1 MNPTRALPLVFL
13 FGSMAFSQTSD
24 RQQFSSESFRANCPI
39 ELKASLNRAGK
50 FVLVAPA
57 EKRRS
62 TRNEQR
68 LQITLSN
75 PKSDVVATRI
85 TVHGFPVGGRVAPA
99 VLYLPNDPAE
109 ITKTIAF
116 DQTVAAGQNA
126 SFDVAVPNFST
137 VTSIDL
143 DSVTY
148 SDGSGWH
155 PENRKYCRAVGL
167 PIDAAADALSR

>member
-1 MNPTRALPLVFL
+1 MNPTRALPLAFL
-13 FGSMAFSQTSD
+13 FGSMAFSQTSGK
-24 RQQFSSESFRANCPI
+24 QFSSESFRANCPI
-39 ELKASLNRAGK
+39 ELKASLNSSGK
-50 FVLVAPA
+50 IVPIVPA
-57 EKRRS
+57 ENGRK
-62 TRNEQR
+62 TVNEQR

-75 PKSDVVATRI
+75 PKSEVVAARI
-85 TVHGFPVGGRVAPA
+85 TVQGFPIGGRVAPA
-99 VLYLPNDPAE
+99 VLYSPKDPAE

-126 SFDVAVPNFST
+126 SIDVPVPNFST
-137 VTSIDL
+137 VTSIEL

-167 PIDAAADALSR
+167 PIDAAADTLSR

>member
-1 MNPTRALPLVFL
+1 MNPARALPLVFL
-13 FGSMAFSQTSD
+13 FSSIAFSQTS
-24 RQQFSSESFRANCPI
+24 RIQFSSESFQANCPI
-39 ELKASLNRAGK
+39 ELKASLNSPGK
-50 FVLVAPA
+50 IVPIVPA
-57 EKRRS
+57 KKGRS
-62 TRNEQR
+62 TGNEHR

-75 PKSDVVATRI
+75 PKSEVVAARI
-85 TVHGFPVGGRVAPA
+85 TVHGFPVGGRVDPA
-99 VLYLPNDPAE
+99 VLYLTKNPAE

-116 DQTVAAGQNA
+116 DQIVAAGQNT
-126 SFDVAVPNFST
+126 SFGVAVPNFSA

>member
-1 MNPTRALPLVFL
+1 MNPTRTLPLALL
-13 FGSMAFSQTSD
+13 FGSMAFSQTSGK
-24 RQQFSSESFRANCPI
+24 QFSSESFRATCPI
-39 ELKASLNRAGK
+39 ELKASLESAGK
-50 FVLVAPA
+50 IVPIVPV
-57 EKRRS
+57 KKGRS
-62 TRNEQR
+62 IGNEQR

-75 PKSDVVATRI
+75 PKSEVVAARV
-85 TVHGFPVGGRVAPA
+85 TVHGFPVGGRVDPA

-116 DQTVAAGQNA
+116 DQTVAAGQNT

-137 VTSIDL
+137 VTSISL

-167 PIDAAADALSR
+167 PIDAAADTLTR